1 MGKGLCLSHTAK
13 LISYSDSSIGK
24 VSLPVLPGSRTETC
38 EPESLG
44 SSPSICKALNP
55 PFLPFFCDL
64 IGLVT
69 LPCLTLGAV
78 GLINVQKVLKMLG
91 CKFCFQCF
99 HSGFRKG
106 PSY

>member
-1 MGKGLCLSHTAK
+1 MSVTHCQADFIERQLYRESFTSSTPGKSNRDCQ
-13 LISYSDSSIGK
+13 
-24 VSLPVLPGSRTETC
+24 PGS
-38 EPESLG
+38 LG
-44 SSPSICKALNP
+44 FSPSICKALNP

-64 IGLVT
+64 IGLAT
-69 LPCLTLGAV
+69 LPRLTLGAV
-78 GLINVQKVLKMLG
+78 GLMNVQKVLKMLG